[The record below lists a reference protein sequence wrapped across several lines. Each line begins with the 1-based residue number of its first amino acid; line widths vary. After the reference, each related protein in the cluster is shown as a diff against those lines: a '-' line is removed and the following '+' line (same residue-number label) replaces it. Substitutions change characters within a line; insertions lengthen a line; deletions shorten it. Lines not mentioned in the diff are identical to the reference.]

1 MKGGLPMKN
10 FPLAAY
16 TFSHFAVDYVCLLAV
31 LDPWGQKET
40 ILGGTQ
46 NYALFVITYNFLAFG
61 LQMIIGAFCDEHRK
75 FPASALGC
83 VLVLI
88 GALCGAFIP
97 EAYPEYAFNLWA
109 SVLFVGV
116 GNAFF
121 HVGGGMESL
130 VHSGGK
136 LRRSGIFVSSGALGV
151 ALGIY
156 NCSRFTGGLLFIVP
170 LMIFC
175 AVICLI
181 AHLKYPAE
189 SETEITGVAN
199 EKIGIWAV
207 LGLALLS
214 VTIRSFGGTAIPM
227 EWKTTAELG
236 LLSGFGAFFGKF
248 IGGFAADFFGAR
260 RTGTATLLASL
271 PLIIFG
277 SGNMIVSV
285 IGIILF
291 NMTMPITLGIVAQ
304 RLPKNPGI
312 AFGLTTAALLL
323 GAVPSFFAVTSGKIL
338 LLIPAVIV
346 SAACIW
352 FSAENKKS
360 LVVHEK

>member
-1 MKGGLPMKN
+1 MKI

-16 TFSHFAVDYVCLLAV
+16 TFSHFAVDYVCLLTV
-31 LDPWGQKET
+31 LDPWGQKEI

-75 FPASALGC
+75 FPASAVGC

-97 EAYPEYAFNLWA
+97 EAYPEYAFNLWT

-121 HVGGGMESL
+121 HVGGGIESL

-156 NCSRFTGGLLFIVP
+156 NCSRFTGGLDFIVP

-175 AVICLI
+175 AAICLI
-181 AHLKYPAE
+181 AHLKYPAGGE
-189 SETEITGVAN
+189 AEISGAAN
-199 EKIGIWAV
+199 EKAGIWIV
-207 LGLALLS
+207 LGLALVS
-214 VTIRSFGGTAIPM
+214 VMIRSFGGTTIPM
-227 EWKTTAELG
+227 EWKTTMKLG
-236 LLSGFGAFFGKF
+236 LVSGFAAFLGKF
-248 IGGFAADFFGAR
+248 IGGFAADLFGAK
-260 RTGTATLLASL
+260 RTGMITLLASL
-271 PLIIFG
+271 PLLVFG
-277 SGNMIVSV
+277 SGNMIISV

-304 RLPKNPGI
+304 RLPKNPGL

-323 GAVPSFFAVTSGKIL
+323 GAVPSFFAVISGKTFL
-338 LLIPAVIV
+338 LVPAVLV
-346 SAACIW
+346 SAVCIY

-360 LVVHEK
+360 IAEV

>member
-1 MKGGLPMKN
+1 MKI

-16 TFSHFAVDYVCLLAV
+16 TFSHFAVDYVCLLTV
-31 LDPWGQKET
+31 LDPFGIRTE

-46 NYALFVITYNFLAFG
+46 TYALFVILYNFLAFG

-75 FPASALGC
+75 FPASAVGC
-83 VLVLI
+83 VFVLI
-88 GALCGAFIP
+88 GALCCAFIP
-97 EAYPEYAFNLWA
+97 GPYPEYAFNLWT
-109 SVLFVGV
+109 SVIFVGI

-121 HVGGGMESL
+121 HVGGGIESL

-136 LRRSGIFVSSGALGV
+136 LRRSGVFVSSGAIGV

-156 NCSRFTGGLLFIVP
+156 NCSRTTGGIGFIAA
-170 LMIFC
+170 LMLFC
-175 AVICLI
+175 AAICFI

-189 SETEITGVAN
+189 SESEITGAAN
-199 EKIGIWAV
+199 EKLGIWIV

-214 VTIRSFGGTAIPM
+214 VIIRSFGGTAIPM
-227 EWKTTAELG
+227 EWKTTMKLG
-236 LLSGFGAFFGKF
+236 LVSGFAAFLGKF

-260 RTGTATLLASL
+260 KTGILSLLVSL
-271 PLIIFG
+271 PLLVFG
-277 SGNMIVSV
+277 SGNMIISV

-304 RLPKNPGI
+304 RLPKNPGL

-323 GAVPSFFAVTSGKIL
+323 GAVPSFFAVISGKIFL
-338 LLIPAVIV
+338 LVPAVLV
-346 SAACIW
+346 SAVCIY

-360 LVVHEK
+360 IAEV